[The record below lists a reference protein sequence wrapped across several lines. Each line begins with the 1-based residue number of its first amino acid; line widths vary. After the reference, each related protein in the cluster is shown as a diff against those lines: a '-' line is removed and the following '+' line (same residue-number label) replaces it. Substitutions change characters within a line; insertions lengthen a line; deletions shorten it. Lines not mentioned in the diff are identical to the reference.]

1 MKVDSI
7 DSKTV
12 NVKNVIDEELEQLL
26 AEIEQTLPG
35 RETGS
40 PGSGSGKVDAK
51 MVPRH
56 DQQPEVLCET
66 SEIEHV
72 RT

>member
-1 MKVDSI
+1 MKGDS
-7 DSKTV
+7 DR
-12 NVKNVIDEELEQLL
+12 NEEKNVIDQEIEQLL

-40 PGSGSGKVDAK
+40 SWSGGGEIDAK

-72 RT
+72 WT

>member
-1 MKVDSI
+1 MKGDS
-7 DSKTV
+7 DR
-12 NVKNVIDEELEQLL
+12 NEEKNVIDEELEQLL

-35 RETGS
+35 RETGTS
-40 PGSGSGKVDAK
+40 WSGGGKVDAS

-56 DQQPEVLCET
+56 DQQSPLFCET

>member
-1 MKVDSI
+1 MKGDS
-7 DSKTV
+7 DR
-12 NVKNVIDEELEQLL
+12 NEEKNVIDEELEQLL

-35 RETGS
+35 RETGTS
-40 PGSGSGKVDAK
+40 WSGGGEIDVK
-51 MVPRH
+51 MVPRY